1 MKFDYTRSI
10 KTIIQLLKSMK
21 KGFNKD

>member
-1 MKFDYTRSI
+1 MNFDYTRSI

>member
-21 KGFNKD
+21 KGFNNG

>member
-10 KTIIQLLKSMK
+10 KTIIQLLKSIK
-21 KGFNKD
+21 KGFNKA